1 MHRVT
6 ITRGRKLLFTVILF
20 ALAVAVLGVASTT
33 HKAGWLFL
41 AWAPLLA
48 VAWVLT
54 RPEPGMEWPASA
66 AQADATATGGEEPDE
81 APLPEVA
88 FDEEPASASPTEPE
102 PAEGAADPER

>member
-1 MHRVT
+1 MT
-6 ITRGRKLLFTVILF
+6 IPRGRKLLFTVILF
-20 ALAVAVLGVASTT
+20 ALAVGVLGVASTT

-66 AQADATATGGEEPDE
+66 AQADATVTDGGEREE

-88 FDEEPASASPTEPE
+88 VDEEPTTASPTEPE